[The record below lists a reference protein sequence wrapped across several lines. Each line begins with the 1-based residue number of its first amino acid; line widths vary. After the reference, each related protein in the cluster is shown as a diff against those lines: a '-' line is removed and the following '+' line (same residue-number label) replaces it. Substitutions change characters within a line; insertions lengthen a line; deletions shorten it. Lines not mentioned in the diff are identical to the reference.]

1 MFNRTVTVTVPEE
14 WEKDLDS
21 LKKDEFY
28 DKTRADM
35 LRYLIKLGLEES
47 KKDKDLD
54 AENS

>member
-1 MFNRTVTVTVPEE
+1 MFNRTVTVIVPEE

-35 LRYLIKLGLEES
+35 LRYLIKLGLEAS